1 MHETRANYVAC
12 KTRKR
17 NMGLYIAD
25 REEEGGLSPGRSTA
39 IFTRQNNNGDR
50 HGYECPE
57 ERDYYPYW
65 HPTEWK
71 DIAVLTDDTSECA
84 FYKDQTQN
92 QKSKNRCVDKA
103 TGASVAANTEAA
115 CSVNAANSW
124 VKVKS
129 WGIGAPEC
137 AVNEYS
143 RENHL
148 GNTNIGASVTAGFN
162 WTIPTG
168 SDEDCV
174 KGNNCACVLRLRYNI
189 SAHDVGSKAN
199 NLDSGFIDWKSN
211 ADASPVKQDEIVYID
226 GLPHQLALN
235 TDQYGRTFQDRS
247 HTFKISPRPSSVPDL
262 AKVYNLNVRGKRGN
276 IVQTYP
282 ATEYDFVPR
291 VLDIYNKDYIH
302 FQWTGCDQNP
312 AGNAGEGTDRTD
324 RSNIVQTDGNM
335 NVPGN
340 DKFLKGTTLLF
351 PSKSVRQR
359 MAMLGQ
365 PVDNPNLC
373 KSFEALLIQ
382 NGNNENNAKADVQ
395 NCMKL
400 NAAGEYFD
408 GGLIQMKTTSSFTY
422 VSTRNNNF
430 TNRDQKGTINVRNL
444 LPNWAIALTAIGG
457 AAFIGAGVIG
467 GLLFYSRSHPHS
479 QVAQL
484 FSKM

>member
-1 MHETRANYVAC
+1 
-12 KTRKR
+12 
-17 NMGLYIAD
+17 MGLYIAD
-25 REEEGGLSPGRSTA
+25 RESEGGLSPGRSTA

-50 HGYECPE
+50 HGYECQE

-65 HPTEWK
+65 HPSEWK
-71 DIAVLTDDTSECA
+71 DIAVLTDDTTECG
-84 FYKDQTQN
+84 FYQGNSQN
-92 QKSKNRCVDKA
+92 VKEKYQCVDKTTLA
-103 TGASVAANTEAA
+103 PVGPNTEAICLA
-115 CSVNAANSW
+115 SATNAW

-129 WGIGAPEC
+129 WGIAAPVC
-137 AVNEYS
+137 ALNDYS

-148 GNTNIGASVTAGFN
+148 GNTNIGTSVTAGFN
-162 WTIPTG
+162 WTIPTN
-168 SDEDCV
+168 EDCI
-174 KGNNCACVLRLRYNI
+174 KDDKCACVLRLRYNI
-189 SAHDVGSKAN
+189 SAYDVGSAGN
-199 NLDSGFIDWKSN
+199 NLDSSFIDWKSN
-211 ADASPVKQDEIVYID
+211 ADASPVKQDEIVYVD

-247 HTFKISPRPSSVPDL
+247 HSFKISPRPNSVPDL
-262 AKVYNLNVRGKRGN
+262 AKIYNLNVRGKRGN

-291 VLDIYNKDYIH
+291 HLDIYNKDYIH

-324 RSNIVQTDGNM
+324 RSNIVQTNGDKNTPADDKWVSGN
-335 NVPGN
+335 
-340 DKFLKGTTLLF
+340 TALF
-351 PSKSVRQR
+351 PSKTLRQR

-373 KSFEALLIQ
+373 KSWEALLAQ

-400 NAAGEYFD
+400 NAAGEYFN
-408 GGLIQMKTTSSFTY
+408 GGLIQMKTTSTFTY
-422 VSTRNNNF
+422 ISTRNNNF
-430 TNRDQKGTINVRNL
+430 TNRDQKGVINVRNL

-457 AAFIGAGVIG
+457 AAFVGAGVIG

-479 QVAQL
+479 QVAQM